1 MQDKLDAQMQ
11 NSVLRLLRIL
21 ADRSQKEIASI
32 TGVSQSSVSRAEN
45 RKRKLTQREQARL
58 ARFFRIDP
66 TVFEKWQGLLR
77 KHDWFEDQDN

>member
-1 MQDKLDAQMQ
+1 MQQP
-11 NSVLRLLRIL
+11 VLRLLRKL

-58 ARFFRIDP
+58 ARFFHIDP
-66 TVFEKWQGLLR
+66 TVFEKWQRLLR
-77 KHDWFEDQDN
+77 KHDWFEDQGN